1 MQPVVIEG
9 AGKTYATGVVALRE
23 VTLAIGAGEMVAI
36 CGPSG
41 CGKSTLLALL
51 GCVDVPTA
59 GTIAIDG
66 AITSRLGDRALTRLR
81 RERIGTVFQSFNLL
95 QTLTI
100 AENVAV
106 PLVLAGWKL
115 AAVERRS
122 IDVLERVGIR
132 EQADRLPAQV
142 SGGQAQ
148 RAAIARA
155 IVHEPAIL
163 LADEPTGNLDSNSGA
178 EILSLLR
185 EIAAGGQTIAIAT
198 HDMQAA
204 ARCDR
209 TFVLRDGMLVV

>member
-1 MQPVVIEG
+1 MRPVVTQA
-9 AGKTYATGVVALRE
+9 AGKTYASGVVALRG
-23 VTLAIGAGEMVAI
+23 VSFAIGAGEMVAI

-51 GCVDVPTA
+51 GCVDVPST
-59 GTIAIDG
+59 GTISIDG
-66 AITSRLGDRALTRLR
+66 AITSRLNDRALTRLR
-81 RERIGTVFQSFNLL
+81 RQRIGTVFQSFNLL

-100 AENVAV
+100 AENIAV

-115 AAVERRS
+115 AAVERRT

-132 EQADRLPAQV
+132 EQADRLPSQI

-163 LADEPTGNLDSNSGA
+163 LADEPTGNLDSKTGA

-185 EIAAGGQTIAIAT
+185 ELARGGQTIAMAT
-198 HDMQAA
+198 HDMRAA
-204 ARCDR
+204 DSCDR
-209 TFVLRDGMLVV
+209 TLVLRDGALIA

>member
-1 MQPVVIEG
+1 MQPVVIEA

-23 VTLAIGAGEMVAI
+23 VTLAIGSGEMVAI

-41 CGKSTLLALL
+41 CGKSTLLALMA
-51 GCVDVPTA
+51 CVDVPTA

-66 AITSRLGDRALTRLR
+66 AITSRLGDRALTRIR

-95 QTLTI
+95 QALTI

-122 IDVLERVGIR
+122 IEVLERVGIR

-155 IVHEPAIL
+155 IVHESAIL
-163 LADEPTGNLDSNSGA
+163 LADEPTGNLDSQTAA

-185 EIAAGGQTIAIAT
+185 DLAAGGRTIAIAT
-198 HDMQAA
+198 HDLQAA
-204 ARCDR
+204 AGCDR
-209 TFVLRDGMLVV
+209 RFVLRDGMLVA